1 MFWTTL
7 IGILVVTASSGVALG
22 AALGLTGLVILE
34 FFGNGSTYLAI
45 DVIWNVFNS
54 FTLSAVPMFILLGEI
69 LLRSGVSE
77 RAYTAFTPVFA
88 KVPGGLLHSNI
99 AVCTLFGAVSGSSLS
114 TAAAVGSVAY
124 PEMSKR
130 GYDKEAVVGSLA
142 GGGTLGLLIP
152 PSLSLLIF
160 GALTETSIGR
170 LFVAGVIPGL
180 LVSALF
186 MAYIFF
192 LCLRRPQIAPRWK
205 ESTSVWAVLRGMVQI
220 WPILLLILSIMGS
233 IMFGLATPTEAA
245 GVGVVVAIIIS
256 FAWGELTLAKLAAA
270 VLRSVLLFASI
281 GFIVLGAAILSQSV
295 SILGVPQSIL
305 EMAINSNLGTYG
317 IFALIILIY
326 VLFGCIFDGL
336 SLMIMTLPIVFP
348 LLTGLGFD
356 PIWIGVIITVMIEI
370 GQVTPPV
377 GLNLTVLTGVTN
389 NDVPLGRV
397 AVATIPYWMLLLLS
411 VAIMT
416 IFPQI
421 SAVSPE
427 HRVLKGK
434 QFLWK

>member
-245 GVGVVVAIIIS
+245 GVGVFVAIIIS
-256 FAWGELTLAKLAAA
+256 FAWGDLTLAKLAAA
-270 VLRSVLLFASI
+270 VQRSVLLFTSI

-295 SILGVPQSIL
+295 SILGIPQSIL

-421 SAVSPE
+421 A
-427 HRVLKGK
+427 L
-434 QFLWK
+434 FLPSIAF